1 MEGAK
6 PTLVRMQSPSEGFRL
21 TGCAS
26 EGVGWGIGGMKEEKE
41 E

>member
-1 MEGAK
+1 MEGAR

-21 TGCAS
+21 TGCVI
-26 EGVGWGIGGMKEEKE
+26 EGVGWGMGGTKEEE